1 MGDAIASDERW
12 ILRSATTADIDALMV
27 WFPSKGDVEI
37 WGGPTF
43 RYPFTRKTFNKDM
56 GWGLLDSYSLFDP
69 EEQFVAFG
77 QLYLRKQR
85 IHLARLVAE
94 PTMRGQ
100 GIGKRLIRMLL
111 GVGKS
116 SYKCDE
122 YSLFVF
128 RGNVPALECYKSLG
142 FVTGDYPED
151 MPYADVCYFLTRPV
165 ELEEK

>member
-1 MGDAIASDERW
+1 MGDEVASDDRW
-12 ILRSATTADIDALMV
+12 ILRSSTTADIEALMV
-27 WFPSKGDVEI
+27 WFPEKEDVEI

-43 RYPFTRKTFNKDM
+43 RYPFTRTTFNKDM
-56 GWGLLDSYSLFDP
+56 CWGLMESYSLFDP
-69 EEQFVAFG
+69 EGRFVAFG
-77 QLYLRKQR
+77 QLYQRKQR

-100 GIGKRLIRMLL
+100 GIGRRLIRMLM
-111 GVGKS
+111 GVGTS
-116 SYKCDE
+116 LYECDE

-142 FVTGDYPED
+142 FVVGDYPEE